1 MEDEIITRKLNSDQ
15 ESGSTHYL
23 KPGTVLEKR
32 YQIDAI
38 VGTGG
43 MGAVY
48 RARDLRFSAERP
60 VAVKEIITQMKD
72 EGVRQNLLTMLKREA
87 NLLATLNH
95 ASIPKI
101 HDFFTIGNRSY
112 LVMEF
117 VHGKNMETLLEE
129 SPDPLPV
136 NQIVSWAIE
145 LCDVLH
151 YLHTR
156 KPEPVVFRD
165 MKPANVMITPHDHI
179 VLVDFGIAK
188 KFEAGQ
194 KGTMIGTE
202 GYSPPEQYR
211 GEASPQVDIY
221 ALGATMHHLL
231 TDIDP
236 RDEPPFTFDERPIRQ
251 LNPDVPLPLESIVDS
266 ALQYDVDNRPKDAA
280 TMKEALINLARSSSA
295 LYSNQATA
303 SIHQDYEIKPIW
315 SFECE
320 DEVRGTPL
328 YYQNR
333 IYIGAYDHNL
343 YALSAKTGEFIWKYA
358 ADGGIVS
365 KPASHQDAVY
375 VGSEDHR
382 VHAVSASTGRVLWTY
397 YTEGPVRS
405 SPVIRDQHVF
415 IGSDD
420 GFLHIIHAT
429 TGRRAFKIEAGSAIR
444 TTPLITSERI
454 YFGTEGGDLICTD
467 FHGNKQWQTNAM
479 AAITSSPRAKE
490 NIICFGSVD
499 GRVYALDPNNGWSL
513 WEFRMQSGTVSS
525 PWIDDK
531 RVYIGSADGNIYCIN
546 LQSSKKIW
554 QFETENQVASSPRI
568 HGDSLYCGGI
578 DGSIYCLEAEKGHLQ
593 WKYTTAAPITGSP
606 IVHDDIIY
614 IGSLDNHLYALP
626 A

>member
-1 MEDEIITRKLNSDQ
+1 MEDEIITRKLNFEH
-15 ESGSTHYL
+15 ESGNTHYL

-38 VGTGG
+38 VGSGG

-72 EGVRQNLLTMLKREA
+72 EAARQNLLTMLEREA

-95 ASIPKI
+95 PSIPKI

-117 VHGKNMETLLEE
+117 IPGKNMETLLEE
-129 SPDPLPV
+129 SNDSLPV

-151 YLHTR
+151 YLHTHE
-156 KPEPVVFRD
+156 PEPVVFRD
-165 MKPANVMITPHDHI
+165 MKPANVMITPHNHV

-211 GEASPQVDIY
+211 GEASPKVDIY

-251 LNPDVPLPLESIVDS
+251 LNPDVPLALENIVDS
-266 ALQYDVDNRPKDAA
+266 ALQYDVNDRPKDAA
-280 TMKEALINLARSSSA
+280 TMKESLINLARSSSA
-295 LYSNQATA
+295 LYSNQATT

-315 SFECE
+315 RFECE
-320 DEVRGTPL
+320 DEIRGTPL
-328 YYQNR
+328 YHQNR

-358 ADGGIVS
+358 ADAGIVS
-365 KPASHQDAVY
+365 KPATFQDAVY
-375 VGSEDHR
+375 VGSEDQR
-382 VHAVSASTGRVLWTY
+382 VHAVSTKTGRVLWTY

-420 GFLHIIHAT
+420 GFLHIINAN
-429 TGRRAFKIEAGSAIR
+429 TGRRAFKIEGGSAIR
-444 TTPLITSERI
+444 TTPLITKERI

-467 FHGNKQWQTNAM
+467 FHGKIQWQTNAR
-479 AAITSSPRAKE
+479 AAITSSPRAAE
-490 NIICFGSVD
+490 NAICFGSVD
-499 GRVYALDPNNGWSL
+499 GKVYALDPNNGWSL
-513 WEFRMQSGTVSS
+513 WEFRMESGTVST
-525 PWIDDK
+525 PWLEDQ

-554 QFETENQVASSPRI
+554 QFETENQIASSPRI

-578 DGSIYCLEAEKGHLQ
+578 DGSLYCLDTEKGHLQ
-593 WKYTTAAPITGSP
+593 WKYSTAAPITGSP
-606 IVHDDIIY
+606 IIHDDIVY
-614 IGSLDNHLYALP
+614 IGSLDKYLYALP

>member
-1 MEDEIITRKLNSDQ
+1 MEDEIITRKLDFDQ
-15 ESGSTHYL
+15 ESGNGHYL

-72 EGVRQNLLTMLKREA
+72 EAVRQNLLNMLEREA

-117 VHGKNMETLLEE
+117 IRGKNLETILEDT
-129 SPDPLPV
+129 PDTLPV

-145 LCDVLH
+145 LCDVLN
-151 YLHTR
+151 YLHNHE
-156 KPEPVVFRD
+156 PEPVVFRD
-165 MKPANVMITPHDHI
+165 MKPANIMITPHDHVI
-179 VLVDFGIAK
+179 LVDFGIAK

-221 ALGATMHHLL
+221 ALGATLHHML

-251 LNPDVPLPLESIVDS
+251 LNPDVPLALENIVDS
-266 ALQYDVDNRPKDAA
+266 ALQYDVSNRPKDAA
-280 TMKEALINLARSSSA
+280 TMKEALINLARSSSS
-295 LYSNQATA
+295 LYTNQATA
-303 SIHQDYEIKPIW
+303 NIHQDYEIKPIW

-320 DEVRGTPL
+320 DEIRGTPL
-328 YYQNR
+328 YHQNR

-358 ADGGIVS
+358 ADAGIVS
-365 KPASHQDAVY
+365 KPAIFQDAVY
-375 VGSEDHR
+375 VGSEDNR
-382 VHAVSASTGRVLWTY
+382 VHAASTSTGRVMWTY

-420 GFLHIIHAT
+420 GFLHIINAT
-429 TGRRAFKIEAGSAIR
+429 TGRRAFKIEGGTPIR
-444 TTPLITSERI
+444 TTPLISNERI

-467 FHGNKQWQTNAM
+467 FHGIIQWQTNAR
-479 AAITSSPRAKE
+479 AAITSSPRAEE
-490 NIICFGSVD
+490 NVICFGSVD
-499 GRVYALDPNNGWSL
+499 GKIYALDPHNGWSI
-513 WEFRMQSGTVSS
+513 WEFRMESGTVST
-525 PWIDDK
+525 PWIEDQ
-531 RVYIGSADGNIYCIN
+531 RVYIGSADGHIYCIN

-554 QFETENQVASSPRI
+554 QFETENQIASSPRK
-568 HGDSLYCGGI
+568 HGDSLYFGGI
-578 DGSIYCLEAEKGHLQ
+578 DGSLYCLDAEKGHLT
-593 WKYTTAAPITGSP
+593 WKYTTGAPITGSP
-606 IVHDDIIY
+606 IIHDDIVY
-614 IGSLDNHLYALP
+614 IGSLDHHLYALP

>member
-1 MEDEIITRKLNSDQ
+1 MEDEIITRKLNFEH
-15 ESGSTHYL
+15 ESGNAHYL

-38 VGTGG
+38 VGSGG

-72 EGVRQNLLTMLKREA
+72 EAVRQNLLIMLKREA

-117 VHGKNMETLLEE
+117 VPGKNLETLLEE
-129 SPDPLPV
+129 SEDPLPV

-151 YLHTR
+151 YLHNHE
-156 KPEPVVFRD
+156 PEPVVFRD
-165 MKPANVMITPHDHI
+165 MKPANVMITPHNHV

-211 GEASPQVDIY
+211 GEASPKVDIY

-251 LNPDVPLPLESIVDS
+251 LNPDVPLALENIVVS
-266 ALQYDVDNRPKDAA
+266 ALQYDVNDRPKDAA

-295 LYSNQATA
+295 LYSNQVTT

-315 SFECE
+315 RFECE
-320 DEVRGTPL
+320 DEIRGTPL
-328 YYQNR
+328 YHQNR

-358 ADGGIVS
+358 ADAGVVS
-365 KPASHQDAVY
+365 KPATFQDAVY

-382 VHAVSASTGRVLWTY
+382 VHAVSTKTGRVLWTY

-420 GFLHIIHAT
+420 GFLHIINGT
-429 TGRRAFKIEAGSAIR
+429 TGRRAFKIEGGSAIR
-444 TTPLITSERI
+444 TTPLITNERI

-467 FHGNKQWQTNAM
+467 FHGNIQWQTNAR
-479 AAITSSPRAKE
+479 AAITSSPRAAE
-490 NIICFGSVD
+490 NVICFGSVD
-499 GRVYALDPNNGWSL
+499 GKVYALDPNNGWSL
-513 WEFRMQSGTVSS
+513 WEFRMESGTVST
-525 PWIDDK
+525 PWIEDQ

-554 QFETENQVASSPRI
+554 QFETENQIASSPRI
-568 HGDSLYCGGI
+568 RGDSLYCGGI
-578 DGSIYCLEAEKGHLQ
+578 DGSLYCLDAEKGHLQ

-606 IVHDDIIY
+606 IIHDDIVY